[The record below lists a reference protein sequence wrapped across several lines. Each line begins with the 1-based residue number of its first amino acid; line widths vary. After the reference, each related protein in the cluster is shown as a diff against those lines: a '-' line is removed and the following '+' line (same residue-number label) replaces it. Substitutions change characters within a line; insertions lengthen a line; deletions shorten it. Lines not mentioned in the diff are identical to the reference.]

1 MAVLARFLTNLVPD
15 QRNVADRTNLAGTY
29 EFQIDWAADAP
40 TPSTGTPPPPDPN
53 AVSIFTAA
61 REQLGLR
68 LESEKQ
74 QVDVL
79 IVDHADRPSEN

>member
-1 MAVLARFLTNLVPD
+1 VVPD
-15 QRNVADRTNLAGTY
+15 HRTVTDRTNLVGTY
-29 EFQIDWAADAP
+29 EFQIDWALEVPLPSVGAP
-40 TPSTGTPPPPDPN
+40 APPSDPD

-68 LESEKQ
+68 LDSDKQ

-79 IVDHADRPSEN
+79 IVDRAERPTEN